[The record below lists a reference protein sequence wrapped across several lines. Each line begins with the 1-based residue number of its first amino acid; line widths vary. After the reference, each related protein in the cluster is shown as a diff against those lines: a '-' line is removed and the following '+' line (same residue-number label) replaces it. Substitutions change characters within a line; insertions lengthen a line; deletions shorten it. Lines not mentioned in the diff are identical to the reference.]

1 MTTQE
6 FSIEFDILYNNLAS
20 NAAPPLN
27 EYEKSVFLTKAQS
40 DIVLELYSGRNNL
53 GLAFESSEE
62 VRRYLYPLIKQ
73 KYIPVGGQNT
83 NGTDSYDIALTD
95 DLWVIVKE
103 HLKHKDG
110 ITPIIPITQDEYY
123 RLKGNPFKGPKMY
136 KRALRLESDTWISII
151 ADKPLGDDTTQY
163 VVTYLMKPA
172 PIILDDIQDTS
183 LTIEG
188 VAVSYHPIDDETKQ
202 EDPTSIK
209 TNPQDCILDSS
220 IHRMILDRAVL
231 YAKQAYVGGQAQ
243 RAQQE

>member
-6 FSIEFDILYNNLAS
+6 FSIEFDISYNNLAS

-62 VRRYLYPLIKQ
+62 ARNYLRPLLIHRT
-73 KYIPVGGQNT
+73 V
-83 NGTDSYDIALTD
+83 
-95 DLWVIVKE
+95 
-103 HLKHKDG
+103 
-110 ITPIIPITQDEYY
+110 PITQSNKCSITIPEDVWLITRESIGDIPVIPISQDDYY
-123 RLKGNPFKGPKMY
+123 RIKDNPFRGAKKNR
-136 KRALRLESDTWISII
+136 RALRVSNGDTDLII
-151 ADKPLGDDTTQY
+151 HKEDQPTTGSLSYKVWGLQR
-163 VVTYLMKPA
+163 PS
-172 PIILDDIQDTS
+172 PIILDGISDST

-188 VAVSYHPIDDETKQ
+188 EYAYQSECMLP
-202 EDPTSIK
+202 
-209 TNPQDCILDSS
+209 DSL
-220 IHRMILDRAVL
+220 HKAILDRAVL